1 MSDASS
7 ADAFARQFEE
17 RVAPVLFAGR
27 TPESRPVLTIV
38 AGQPGSAPLR
48 AASRVATT
56 SAGSLPVVLAGEE
69 LGAFH
74 PRFTESILEGSEG
87 ARGEI
92 AAAAAAWTRMVLR
105 RARAERVSLIL
116 DGSRLS
122 TDVAIA
128 TAGLFAADGFSTT
141 VAVMAVPRAETL
153 LSTASKHLISAAQ
166 DRWSPLV
173 TPEEHDAGFDRTAEI
188 VRVVEASP
196 SVERVVV
203 VGRGGEMRF
212 DAARNR
218 AEQFGGAATEL
229 EAARLEPVP
238 APAGRRWLTELRAA
252 TDFALSTGRI
262 DAPLGAVLGELH
274 EVALRE
280 VVPSLGLPA
289 DSLARPILEQTLTAR
304 AAAIRAAIP
313 PAGPQP
319 APRQPAPQ
327 VGGPEPEVGP
337 SI

>member
-1 MSDASS
+1 MSDPSS
-7 ADAFARQFEE
+7 IDPLAELFEE

-27 TPESRPVLTIV
+27 TAEAGPVLTIV

-48 AASRVATT
+48 AASRITT
-56 SAGSLPVVLAGEE
+56 SAGPPPVVLAGEG

-74 PRFTESILEGSEG
+74 PRFADSVLAGSEG
-87 ARGEI
+87 ARGEV
-92 AAAAAAWTRMVLR
+92 AAAAAVWTRLVLR
-105 RARAERVSLIL
+105 RARAERVSLVL

-122 TDVAIA
+122 TDVAVA
-128 TAGLFAADGFSTT
+128 TAGLLAADGFSTT
-141 VAVMAVPRAETL
+141 LAVMAVPRVESL
-153 LSTASKHLISAAQ
+153 LSTVSKHLISAAQ
-166 DRWSPLV
+166 GRWSPLV
-173 TPEEHDAGFDRTAEI
+173 TLEEHDAGFDRTAEL
-188 VRVVEASP
+188 VRVVGASS

-212 DAARNR
+212 DAARDG
-218 AEQFGGAATEL
+218 AERLGDAAGVL

-252 TDFALSTGRI
+252 TDFALSTGRV

-274 EVALRE
+274 AVALRE
-280 VVPSLGLPA
+280 VVPALGLPT

-313 PAGPQP
+313 TAATHP

-327 VGGPEPEVGP
+327 VSGPEPEVGP

>member
-7 ADAFARQFEE
+7 IDPLAGLFEE
-17 RVAPVLFAGR
+17 RVAPVLFTGR
-27 TPESRPVLTIV
+27 TAESGPVLTIV

-48 AASRVATT
+48 AASRATT
-56 SAGSLPVVLAGEE
+56 SAGPPPVVLAGQE
-69 LGAFH
+69 LAALH
-74 PRFTESILEGSEG
+74 PRFTDSVLGDSEV
-87 ARGEI
+87 ARGEV
-92 AAAAAAWTRMVLR
+92 AAAAAVWTRMALR
-105 RARAERVSLIL
+105 RARAERVSLVL

-122 TDVAIA
+122 TDVAVA

-141 VAVMAVPRAETL
+141 LAVMAMPRAETL
-153 LSTASKHLISAAQ
+153 LATVSKHLISEAPG
-166 DRWSPLV
+166 RWSPLV
-173 TPEEHDAGFDRTAEI
+173 TLEEHDAGFDRTADL
-188 VRVVEASP
+188 VGVVAASS

-203 VGRGGEMRF
+203 VGRGGEIRF
-212 DAARNR
+212 DAARDG
-218 AEQFGGAATEL
+218 AERLGDAAGVL

-238 APAGRRWLTELRAA
+238 APVGRRWLTELRAA

-280 VVPSLGLPA
+280 VVPALGLPT

-313 PAGPQP
+313 TAAAHP

>member
-1 MSDASS
+1 MSDASLGG
-7 ADAFARQFEE
+7 AAEELFEE

-27 TPESRPVLTIV
+27 SAESSPVLTIV
-38 AGQPGSAPLR
+38 VGQPGAAPLR
-48 AASRVATT
+48 AASRVTT
-56 SAGSLPVVLAGEE
+56 SSGVPPVVLAGQE
-69 LGAFH
+69 LAAFH
-74 PRFTESILEGSEG
+74 PRFTESVLGDSEG
-87 ARGEI
+87 ARGEV
-92 AAAAAAWTRMVLR
+92 AAAAAVWTRMVLR
-105 RARAERVSLIL
+105 RARAERLSLVL

-122 TDVAIA
+122 TDVAVA

-141 VAVMAVPRAETL
+141 VAVMAAPRVETL
-153 LSTASKHLISAAQ
+153 LSTVSKHLISAAQ
-166 DRWSPLV
+166 GRWSPLV
-173 TPEEHDAGFDRTAEI
+173 TLEEHDAGFDRTAEL
-188 VRVVEASP
+188 VRVVEASS

-212 DAARNR
+212 DSARDG
-218 AEQFGGAATEL
+218 AERLGGATAEL
-229 EAARLEPVP
+229 EAARSEPVP

-304 AAAIRAAIP
+304 AAAIRDAIP
-313 PAGPQP
+313 TAAAHP